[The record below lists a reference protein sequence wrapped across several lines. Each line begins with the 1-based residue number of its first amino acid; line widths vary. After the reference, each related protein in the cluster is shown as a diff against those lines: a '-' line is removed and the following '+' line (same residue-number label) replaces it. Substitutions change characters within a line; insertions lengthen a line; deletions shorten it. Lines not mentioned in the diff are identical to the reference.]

1 MDNAYRHAMF
11 EQLAEIDE
19 DLRDIAA
26 NIAAEGYASR
36 HIYRA
41 AERNLQLLVEACIG
55 IGKQLLKA
63 QGKHVPNEAR
73 EVFVKLKSL
82 GLEVDNVP
90 WNKVIGM
97 RNALVHDYLNFDRE
111 LVVEVITAGH
121 YLALLEFAEKA
132 LQA

>member
-1 MDNAYRHAMF
+1 MDNTYRHAML

-26 NIAAEGYASR
+26 NIAVEGHASR

-63 QGKHVPNEAR
+63 QGKQVPSEAR

-82 GLEVDNVP
+82 GLEVDDVP

-97 RNALVHDYLNFDRE
+97 RNALVHDYLNLDRE

-121 YLALLEFAEKA
+121 YRTLLGFAEKA
-132 LQA
+132 LQE